1 MLKLSSK
8 NILNSDGTYSS
19 GVVLFPATFFNIKH
33 LNPKKKKKKLRLRGI
48 RNKGKEGKKKFCT
61 KEMGSQNPITTP
73 KPSGSELSGAQKL
86 RQKELIGT
94 T

>member
-1 MLKLSSK
+1 MVHHFEKASFSRQ
-8 NILNSDGTYSS
+8 NSASTF
-19 GVVLFPATFFNIKH
+19 LFGGKH
-33 LNPKKKKKKLRLRGI
+33 PLFHPKKKKKKLRLRGI